1 MATLTSTITEAVTIN
16 GKSLGNT
23 ITNSVTSV
31 NNVYQTVISVKTASP
46 VNIITFGASGSEAM
60 GTIDDGDMKYLRVTN
75 IDATNFVNLTFAV
88 SSDSSKLKLAAG
100 DSFVYFLDQA
110 DTGGGSIAQLDS
122 IKAQADTAECK
133 VEVFIGY

>member
-88 SSDSSKLKLAAG
+88 ASDSSKLKLAAG